1 MKYNNWLVKGLHRL
15 TQFGQQMAKL
25 YGKSSTRLATVTAD
39 STDVSQTLAEMEV
52 VDLWYTDGTQ
62 KSLVNTLSLKADL
75 VGGLVPANQL
85 PSYVDD
91 VEEYGDVASF
101 PVTGETSKIY
111 YALDTASSYR
121 WTGSAYFETN
131 SVQEFYLRTST
142 TVATA
147 GEITTYNTGNKSFIR
162 FSAATILN
170 SMLGMSVTDLNKI
183 VIITN
188 TNSVNLVIK
197 NESGTEGTATNRILT
212 GTGLDFNLLPEA
224 SVLVIYDYVATR
236 WRLINIVTELTA
248 SNSSSGTGAG
258 LIFKGKTLFDLVFKK
273 ILAGSSKLTVTN
285 GTDDISLDV
294 VVSNL
299 TGIAQS
305 QVTNLTTDLAAKQPS
320 LTLTVNANATVGQ
333 LDDFDSSTY
342 ARIIFSDA
350 TIITG
355 ILPPSGIKNTLLI
368 ENINA
373 ADLVI
378 NNESLDSSAAN
389 RILTGTEDSISLK
402 TNASIL
408 LYYSTASSRWK
419 ILGGSG
425 GGGSASAGL
434 TQNINTAPVSLT
446 IGCPVYWDGTKYAKA
461 RANNISTIPTALASI
476 LNGGDYTVQFGG
488 IITLTNA
495 QWDAIT
501 GETGGLTVTSGNN
514 LYYCSDSVA
523 GQLTRVSPPLSVPV
537 LRGLINSGGSS
548 TAEIKFGVQSFESGT
563 GDTLLQESFT
573 GDGVETTFTL
583 SNSPSGYAYTWV
595 YIGGVYQIPQDSW
608 TLSGAD
614 IIFSSAPA
622 NTAKITIQY
631 AKSMMLADVNS
642 VNKMVQFVETVSG
655 SPKNTFNLATTPA
668 GVNSVILFVGGSI
681 QDYSQYTLSGNVL
694 TTLTSVAVGV
704 QVIAYVLNSTGVTNS
719 IDAYVTRETWSLA
732 DNAIVSID
740 TIFGSQTSALY
751 RVFDLSDP
759 RINAIIGLLHNGS
772 GIDPDV
778 SVSTDSVS
786 ISTTASTASSLNFY
800 ISSNV
805 LQIENK
811 LGRTAQLRIYKET

>member
-1 MKYNNWLVKGLHRL
+1 MKYNKWLVKGLHRL

-25 YGKSSTRLATVTAD
+25 YGKTSTRLAAVTAD
-39 STDVSQTLAEMEV
+39 STDGSQTLAEMEV

-75 VGGLVPANQL
+75 VAGLVPANQL

-91 VEEYGDVASF
+91 VEEYADVASF

-320 LTLTVNANATVGQ
+320 LTSTVNADATVGQ

-378 NNESLDSSAAN
+378 NNESLDSSATN
-389 RILTGTEDSISLK
+389 RILTGTGASISLK

-425 GGGSASAGL
+425 GGGG
-434 TQNINTAPVSLT
+434 
-446 IGCPVYWDGTKYAKA
+446 
-461 RANNISTIPTALASI
+461 
-476 LNGGDYTVQFGG
+476 
-488 IITLTNA
+488 
-495 QWDAIT
+495 
-501 GETGGLTVTSGNN
+501 
-514 LYYCSDSVA
+514 
-523 GQLTRVSPPLSVPV
+523 
-537 LRGLINSGGSS
+537 SGGSDGLVYSPSVATIDLKSGQYNDWALLLADLADLALPRIYFTESCTIPCGEYYDYEFIGSILTYQPYGYSNTTNKIITFNGTATDNLIPKKVENLILLYTGLTGSVDIDS
-548 TAEIKFGVQSFESGT
+548 TNSEYYFKSMQMRFDPALDVNFLGTSISYTFYIEDGRVYNNNNNDPIFISASNTNSFNVQALRGANIGDGFLSNFGSINVSIQGAFESTRTDEILFPVIGSVT
-563 GDTLLQESFT
+563 KTSSAGDPNIFRGWTYPRIRKFYEIVT
-573 GDGVETTFTL
+573 TDKTTFTL
-583 SNSPSGYAYTWV
+583 PIKGTTESV
-595 YIGGVYQIPQDSW
+595 
-608 TLSGAD
+608 
-614 IIFSSAPA
+614 IIFVDGYPQFE
-622 NTAKITIQY
+622 NF
-631 AKSMMLADVNS
+631 S
-642 VNKMVQFVETVSG
+642 VTG
-655 SPKNTFNLATTPA
+655 
-668 GVNSVILFVGGSI
+668 
-681 QDYSQYTLSGNVL
+681 
-694 TTLTSVAVGV
+694 TS
-704 QVIAYVLNSTGVTNS
+704 L
-719 IDAYVTRETWSLA
+719 
-732 DNAIVSID
+732 
-740 TIFGSQTSALY
+740 
-751 RVFDLSDP
+751 VF
-759 RINAIIGLLHNGS
+759 
-772 GIDPDV
+772 
-778 SVSTDSVS
+778 T
-786 ISTTASTASSLNFY
+786 
-800 ISSNV
+800 SNV
-805 LQIENK
+805 LAGQVVNGWVIS
-811 LGRTAQLRIYKET
+811 I